1 MPIGAF
7 GIIHLIGSAVAFL
20 LGPQQPA
27 IHLLF
32 FVIPGTIILGGAYW
46 VTQSHVPPARYRRI
60 AGWMAITALGLT
72 LVPLLM
78 IASTSIV
85 IDSPAL
91 AIVTAT
97 GVGGFGGLVAG
108 INEAL
113 AIERAR
119 DAERERLAKNHAEEQ
134 RERLEQLNHL
144 LRHDLANDLTVI
156 RGRTELVVDDV
167 DGETATEL
175 ETVIRQTDAA
185 IELIQNVRAY
195 LEATRN
201 DEETLTTKNL
211 STVLEQEVTSL
222 QSAYPEVHVET
233 DIPAGVTVR
242 ADALLPSVFRNLL
255 RNAVVHN
262 PSTPPEIHV
271 AVVQEDATAT
281 VRITDNGPGI
291 PDHVLENLFEAAD
304 QGDHGFGLYLVKT
317 LTERYGGS
325 VTVESTGDEGTT
337 ISVTLE
343 QPTVTTGTSS

>member
-7 GIIHLIGSAVAFL
+7 GLLHLFGSSIAFV
-20 LGPQQPA
+20 LGSQEPA
-27 IHLLF
+27 LHLLF

-46 VTQSHVPPARYRRI
+46 VNQSHVPPTRYRRI
-60 AGWMAITALGLT
+60 AGWMVFTALGLA

-78 IASTSIV
+78 IDSPSIA

-91 AIVTAT
+91 AMVTAT
-97 GVGGFGGLVAG
+97 GVGGFGGLIAG

-156 RGRTELVVDDV
+156 RGRTELVVDDA
-167 DGETATEL
+167 DEETATEL

-185 IELIQNVRAY
+185 IELIQNVRSY

-201 DEETLTTKNL
+201 DEDTLTTRDL
-211 STVLEQEVTSL
+211 SAVLEQEVTSL

-242 ADALLPSVFRNLL
+242 ADTLLPSVFSNLL

-262 PSTPPEIHV
+262 PSDPPEIHV
-271 AVVQEDATAT
+271 DVTREDATAT

-325 VTVESTGDEGTT
+325 VTVESTGNEGTT
-337 ISVTLE
+337 IAVTLQ
-343 QPTVTTGTSS
+343 QPTATTGNSS